1 MQETVSRR
9 SRPLGVTI
17 ISVVLAI
24 QGIFELIVGILLI
37 VAFFAL
43 GHTVA
48 THGHTTV
55 RAIIDTFGGVLGGI
69 SIIVGLLTLL
79 FAWGL
84 WTLKRWAFWL
94 TVVLEVIILIRHL
107 LEFAHSNNSTGIV
120 GLVIGIALPVII
132 LLYFLVDPYVRRAFR
147 V

>member
-1 MQETVSRR
+1 MQQTVSRR

-17 ISVVLAI
+17 ISIILAI
-24 QGIFELIVGILLI
+24 QGIFELIIGIIAI
-37 VAFFAL
+37 VAGFAI
-43 GHTVA
+43 GHAAAV
-48 THGHTTV
+48 HGHTTV
-55 RAIIDTFGGVLGGI
+55 RTIIDAFGGVLGII

-94 TVVLEVIILIRHL
+94 TIIIEVISLIRHL
-107 LEFAHSNNSTGIV
+107 LDFAHSNNSTGIV
-120 GLVIGIALPVII
+120 GLLIGIALPVII

>member
-1 MQETVSRR
+1 MQQMLAHRE
-9 SRPLGVTI
+9 RPLGVTI
-17 ISVVLAI
+17 ISIILAI
-24 QGIFELIVGILLI
+24 QGIFELIIGIIAI
-37 VAFFAL
+37 VAVFAL
-43 GHTVA
+43 GHAAA
-48 THGHTTV
+48 THGHAVVRTV
-55 RAIIDTFGGVLGGI
+55 VDTFGGILGGI
-69 SIIVGLLTLL
+69 SIIVGILTLI

-94 TVVLEVIILIRHL
+94 TIVIEVISLIRHL
-107 LEFAHSNNSTGIV
+107 LDFVHSNNSTGIV